1 MHNYNIYLVLSQ
13 FRSQPFDNI
22 DYRQRF
28 LTNPICHSIYL
39 RSYPLSS
46 CCINLFLFYEN
57 IRTVSAVLKSYRG
70 SSWWVSGYVK
80 LICRSLIFVIWLKHL
95 IRSVG
100 FKYKLVH
107 FLSSDHRSFCLQLHF
122 WSLQLCTP
130 KVFINDVYNCKQGCY
145 GLQTAEKNGWILDE
159 IKYPM

>member
-1 MHNYNIYLVLSQ
+1 MLCFKYTFAV
-13 FRSQPFDNI
+13 
-22 DYRQRF
+22 
-28 LTNPICHSIYL
+28 
-39 RSYPLSS
+39 
-46 CCINLFLFYEN
+46 FLFIFKYTLNLDFTVLMFHCKGN
-57 IRTVSAVLKSYRG
+57 ITVG
-70 SSWWVSGYVK
+70 VSGFVK

-107 FLSSDHRSFCLQLHF
+107 FLSSDHRSFCLKLHF

-145 GLQTAEKNGWILDE
+145 GLQTAEKNGWIFDE
-159 IKYPM
+159 IKYPV